1 MKRLSLAMVTL
12 LACAGAQ
19 AASEKVEM
27 NLVTAQGVGQSIGT
41 VVIDETEGGLKFTP
55 HLKALPP
62 GEHGFH
68 IHAKGSCQPAI
79 KDGKAVA
86 AEAAGGHLDPQNTGK
101 HEGPEGQGHL
111 GDLPVLVV

>member
-41 VVIDETEGGLKFTP
+41 VVIDETEGGLKFTMKDR
-55 HLKALPP
+55 KAR
-62 GEHGFH
+62 G
-68 IHAKGSCQPAI
+68 IWATSRC
-79 KDGKAVA
+79 
-86 AEAAGGHLDPQNTGK
+86 
-101 HEGPEGQGHL
+101 
-111 GDLPVLVV
+111 

>member
-86 AEAAGGHLDPQNTGK
+86 AEVVVIWTHK
-101 HEGPEGQGHL
+101 I
-111 GDLPVLVV
+111 PVSMKDRKVRGIWATSRC

>member
-12 LACAGAQ
+12 LACASAQ

-62 GEHGFH
+62 GEHGFTFM
-68 IHAKGSCQPAI
+68 PT
-79 KDGKAVA
+79 VA
-86 AEAAGGHLDPQNTGK
+86 ASPRLKTAKRLPQK
-101 HEGPEGQGHL
+101 P
-111 GDLPVLVV
+111 LVVIWTHKIPASMKDRKARASGRPPGVSR

>member
-41 VVIDETEGGLKFTP
+41 VVIDETEGGLKFLP
-55 HLKALPP
+55 HTLKRYRRASMVFTFMPT
-62 GEHGFH
+62 
-68 IHAKGSCQPAI
+68 
-79 KDGKAVA
+79 VA
-86 AEAAGGHLDPQNTGK
+86 ASPRLKTAKQLPQR
-101 HEGPEGQGHL
+101 P
-111 GDLPVLVV
+111 LVVIWTHKIPASMKDRKARGIWATSRC